1 MLYLEK
7 GHLPMWMLLAIAAG
21 AVFAGFA
28 LFAAWGETS
37 SRKQFEA
44 TLSSEQFD
52 RLRAFLHAGGSWNEF
67 AELKEADRGN
77 DAQELIQARLS
88 LAADWLPLSIP
99 DR

>member
-1 MLYLEK
+1 MLCLEK
-7 GHLPMWMLLAIAAG
+7 GHLPMWMLLAIAA
-21 AVFAGFA
+21 AVLAGFA

-44 TLSSEQFD
+44 TLSSE
-52 RLRAFLHAGGSWNEF
+52 EF
-67 AELKEADRGN
+67 AELKEVDREN

-88 LAADWLPLSIP
+88 LAADWLPLSIS

>member
-1 MLYLEK
+1 MLCLEK
-7 GHLPMWMLLAIAAG
+7 GHLPMWMLLAIAA
-21 AVFAGFA
+21 AVLAGFA

-44 TLSSEQFD
+44 TLSSGEFD
-52 RLRAFLHAGGSWNEF
+52 RFRAFLHAGGSWNEF
-67 AELKEADRGN
+67 AELREVDREN

-88 LAADWLPLSIP
+88 LAADWLPLSIS

>member
-1 MLYLEK
+1 MLCLEK
-7 GHLPMWMLLAIAAG
+7 GHLPMWMLLAIAA
-21 AVFAGFA
+21 AVLAGFA

-44 TLSSEQFD
+44 TLSSEEFD
-52 RLRAFLHAGGSWNEF
+52 RFRAFLHPGGRWNEF
-67 AELKEADRGN
+67 AELREVDREN

-88 LAADWLPLSIP
+88 LAADWLPLSIS

>member
-1 MLYLEK
+1 
-7 GHLPMWMLLAIAAG
+7 MLLAIAA
-21 AVFAGFA
+21 AVLAGFA

-44 TLSSEQFD
+44 TLSSGEFD
-52 RLRAFLHAGGSWNEF
+52 RFRAFLHAGGSWNEF
-67 AELKEADRGN
+67 AELCREN
-77 DAQELIQARLS
+77 DAQELVQARLS